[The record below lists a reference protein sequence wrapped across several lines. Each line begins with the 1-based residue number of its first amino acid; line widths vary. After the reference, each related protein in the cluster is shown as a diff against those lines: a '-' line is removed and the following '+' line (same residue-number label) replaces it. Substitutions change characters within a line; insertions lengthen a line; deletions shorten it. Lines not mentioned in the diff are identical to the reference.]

1 MEVDNDD
8 DSDSSDDSEEES
20 EEEPAKT
27 PQRKVKDVEMVD
39 ASKSAKKA
47 VII

>member
-8 DSDSSDDSEEES
+8 SSDSSDDSEEES

-27 PQRKVKDVEMVD
+27 PQKKVSILML
-39 ASKSAKKA
+39 SNC
-47 VII
+47 VISILI